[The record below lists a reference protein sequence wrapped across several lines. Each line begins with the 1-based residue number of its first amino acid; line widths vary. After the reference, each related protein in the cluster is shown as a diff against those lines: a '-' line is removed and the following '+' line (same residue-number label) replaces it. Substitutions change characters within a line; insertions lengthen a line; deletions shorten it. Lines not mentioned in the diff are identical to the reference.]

1 MEYIKLSDAIGKR
14 LTGYAEGKGYND
26 KLLFVFGDD
35 NQYSSLQ
42 LRAYEEFVSVSEED
56 IDTSELISE
65 FDDGFLVQSGFF
77 TTEELQELRAKKA
90 DRERIEQENRERWQ
104 YERLKRKFEGTNPT
118 P

>member
-14 LTGYAEGKGYND
+14 LTGYARGKGYNN

-35 NQYSSLQ
+35 NQYSLLW
-42 LRAYEEFVSVSEED
+42 LRAYEEFVSVSKED

-104 YERLKRKFEGTNPT
+104 YERLKQKFEGANPA